1 MGLNDRMSE
10 ADDQILL
17 RQRRQGDWIGYVQGP
32 DGKTTTLEPILASN
46 LALDAAIETWERL
59 HRKKVPSEFSFSR
72 VPYVETMGLKGAP

>member
-1 MGLNDRMSE
+1 MSE
-10 ADDQILL
+10 ADDQIIL

-59 HRKKVPSEFSFSR
+59 HGKKVPSEFTFAR
-72 VPYVETMGLKGAP
+72 VPWVETVGLGTAP